1 MKVSKEIRLK
11 RFRLKDEL
19 FAYIRANLINQNE
32 AKIKENASLSEAEK
46 EEKMKSQS
54 HLLVSSPVDP
64 EFEMLVVGCAINL
77 LEGLKKNKFRHS
89 LETYKELL
97 KSDLPHRER
106 LIHTHKFAQRE
117 ILDSNITLL
126 QILIRLLARFKGG
139 SIQEIKQSYMSLVE
153 DFEQEQDLVSNRL
166 RLRKYL
172 RELYLNQKRILKVAT
187 EMALKKKGAQDSEQ
201 ADLESKQ
208 MLREYKAKEFNIY
221 LEALEMRMSES
232 STSFFDNSEEAQ
244 KDVDH
249 TVFKQ
254 LLDKEIVELISED
267 TYPSLNKWVGRMQN
281 L

>member
-1 MKVSKEIRLK
+1 
-11 RFRLKDEL
+11 
-19 FAYIRANLINQNE
+19 
-32 AKIKENASLSEAEK
+32 
-46 EEKMKSQS
+46 
-54 HLLVSSPVDP
+54 
-64 EFEMLVVGCAINL
+64 
-77 LEGLKKNKFRHS
+77 
-89 LETYKELL
+89 
-97 KSDLPHRER
+97 
-106 LIHTHKFAQRE
+106 
-117 ILDSNITLL
+117 
-126 QILIRLLARFKGG
+126 
-139 SIQEIKQSYMSLVE
+139 MSLVE
-153 DFEQEQDLVSNRL
+153 DFEQEQDLVTNRL